1 MAEISELRVEARE
14 KSTKGAVRELRLAG
28 RVPAV
33 IYGRKLPPRTVSLDR
48 KVLEQELSRGGFQNR
63 LYNLKLDDLNQRVLP
78 REVQFHV
85 VTDAPLHVD
94 FLRLDEDAEIRIM
107 VPVSFINEE
116 DCVGLRQGGVL
127 NVVRH
132 EIEVNCRADAI
143 PESIP
148 CDLTG
153 VEIGESIHISSVTL
167 PDGVAPTIGDRD
179 FTIATLAAPTVHIEE
194 TEAEEGEEGEFLEGE
209 EEAAAEETT
218 EPEEQ
223 SE

>member
-1 MAEISELRVEARE
+1 MAEISEIRVEARE
-14 KSTKGAVRELRLAG
+14 KSTKGAVREIRRSG

-33 IYGRKLPPRTVSLDR
+33 IYGRDLPPRTVSLDR
-48 KVLEQELSRGGFQNR
+48 KVLEQELGRGGFQNR

-107 VPVSFINEE
+107 VPVRFINEE

-194 TEAEEGEEGEFLEGE
+194 TEEEVEEGEFLEGE

-218 EPEEQ
+218 DSEEQ